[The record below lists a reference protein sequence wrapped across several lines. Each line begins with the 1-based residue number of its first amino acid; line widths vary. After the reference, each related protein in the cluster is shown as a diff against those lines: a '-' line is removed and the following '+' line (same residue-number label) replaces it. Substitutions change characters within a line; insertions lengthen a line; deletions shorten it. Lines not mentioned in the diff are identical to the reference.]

1 MSKNKW
7 RSICVIAII
16 MSLLLACSAIFINVQ
31 NPAFAQ
37 EEASYSVD
45 NGKYD
50 EYTDN
55 RKKNGVDLLKYP
67 SYYGAGTTFTTET
80 IYENTAKDIIGYM
93 HFSGDDKI
101 VDFVPRELF
110 TKVEKTFYIGK
121 TYGFIVDTFEVEYS
135 DALHSIVMLF
145 LVDVNDNI
153 IETKNHIKV
162 KVQSVFQGEFCYFDN
177 DAEIVRTKKLS
188 NDLLFDGDYK
198 ESY

>member
-7 RSICVIAII
+7 RSICVIAILL
-16 MSLLLACSAIFINVQ
+16 SLLLACSAFFINVQ
-31 NPAFAQ
+31 NPVFAQ

-45 NGKYD
+45 NGRYD

-55 RKKNGVDLLKYP
+55 KEKNGVDLLEYP
-67 SYYGAGTTFTTET
+67 SYYGAGTTFVSEITSE
-80 IYENTAKDIIGYM
+80 ERKFYM
-93 HFSGDDKI
+93 HFGGDDKI

-110 TKVEKTFYIGK
+110 TEVGKTFYIGK
-121 TYGFIVDTFEVEYS
+121 EYGFIVDTFEVEYS

-145 LVDVNDNI
+145 LVDVDDNI